1 MTAHGKAETH
11 VFPVTCDVIAGVPM
25 SDRIQFVT
33 HRGKPVMVI
42 DFSHSEPNE
51 ILLLLE
57 EIQHT
62 VARHEKGSLL
72 TLADLTGAHV
82 DKAVAT
88 LMKEVLVRD
97 RPFVKRSAWVG
108 VDSLPKV
115 YYENIKTFSQRDFP
129 PFKTREE
136 AMDWLVEE

>member
-1 MTAHGKAETH
+1 M
-11 VFPVTCDVIAGVPM
+11 
-25 SDRIQFVT
+25 DRISFIT
-33 HRGKPVMVI
+33 HRGKAIMLI
-42 DFSHSEPNE
+42 DVSHCEPKE

-57 EIQHT
+57 EIQRT

-88 LMKEVLVRD
+88 RMKEVLVRD

-108 VDSLPKV
+108 VESLPKV

>member
-1 MTAHGKAETH
+1 MAE
-11 VFPVTCDVIAGVPM
+11 
-25 SDRIQFVT
+25 RISFIT
-33 HRGKPVMVI
+33 HRGKAIMLI
-42 DFSHSEPNE
+42 DFSHGEPKE

-62 VARHEKGSLL
+62 VARHDKGSLL

-82 DKAVAT
+82 DRAVAT
-88 LMKEVLVRD
+88 RMKEVLVRD

-108 VDSLPKV
+108 VDSVPKI
-115 YYENIKTFSQRDFP
+115 YYENIKAFSQRDFP

-136 AMDWLVEE
+136 AMDWLTEE

>member
-1 MTAHGKAETH
+1 
-11 VFPVTCDVIAGVPM
+11 M
-25 SDRIQFVT
+25 SDRISFIT
-33 HRGKPVMVI
+33 HRGKAIMLI
-42 DFSHSEPNE
+42 DFSHSAPKE

-62 VARHEKGSLL
+62 VARHERGSLL

-82 DKAVAT
+82 DRTVAT
-88 LMKEVLVRD
+88 RMKEVLVRD

-115 YYENIKTFSQRDFP
+115 YYENIKSFAQRDFP
-129 PFKTREE
+129 AFPNREA
-136 AMDWLVEE
+136 AMEWLTEE